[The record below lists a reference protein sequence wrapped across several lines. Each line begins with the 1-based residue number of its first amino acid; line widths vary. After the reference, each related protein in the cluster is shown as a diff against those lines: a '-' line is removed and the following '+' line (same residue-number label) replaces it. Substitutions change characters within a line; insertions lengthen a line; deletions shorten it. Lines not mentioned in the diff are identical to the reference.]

1 MNVFERIWRVAKS
14 NINAWLER
22 IERPEQT
29 LERSL
34 QQMQKQVNHIR
45 EDVIRI
51 VAEEKKLK
59 NQVERSQ
66 KEVER
71 WEKNAL
77 LAVKQENDMLAREA
91 LRRKREALEFIQQLN
106 PQWEKQQEIAERL
119 KQEYQ
124 GLRERIQTAQRK
136 KQHLV
141 LRLQTAESQKRLQNL
156 LTELTDTNVFD
167 RFEQKVLDTES
178 MNAAQSELQA
188 VSLDQQFAALESAPD
203 VSIDAEL
210 DALKERMK
218 LNP

>member
-1 MNVFERIWRVAKS
+1 MNVFERIWRVAKA
-14 NINAWLER
+14 NFNAWLER
-22 IERPEQT
+22 IETPERT
-29 LERSL
+29 LEKSL
-34 QQMQKQVNHIR
+34 QQMQKQVNHLR

-59 NQVERSQ
+59 NQVERNQ
-66 KEVER
+66 KELER
-71 WEKNAL
+71 WEKNAI
-77 LAVKQENDMLAREA
+77 LAVKQNNDPLAREA
-91 LRRKREALEFIQQLN
+91 LRRKRETLELIQQLN

-124 GLRERIQTAQRK
+124 ALRERIQTAQRK

-141 LRLQTAESQKRLQNL
+141 LRLKNAESQKHLQNL

-167 RFEQKVLDTES
+167 RFEQKVLETES

-188 VSLDQQFAALESAPD
+188 ASLDQQFAALGSAAD
-203 VSIDAEL
+203 VSVDAEL
-210 DALKERMK
+210 EALKERMK

>member
-1 MNVFERIWRVAKS
+1 MNVFERIWRVAKANFS
-14 NINAWLER
+14 AWIER

-59 NQVERSQ
+59 NQLDRNQ
-66 KEVER
+66 KEAER
-71 WEKNAL
+71 WEKNAV
-77 LAVKQENDMLAREA
+77 LALKQNNETLAREA
-91 LRRKREALEFIQQLN
+91 LRRKREAVEFIQQLN
-106 PQWEKQQEIAERL
+106 PQWEQQQQIAERL
-119 KQEYQ
+119 KKEYQ
-124 GLRERIQTAQRK
+124 ALRERIQTAQRK
-136 KQHLV
+136 KQTLV
-141 LRLQTAESQKRLQNL
+141 LRLKNAESQKRLQNL

-188 VSLDQQFAALESAPD
+188 ASLDQQFAALGSASD
-203 VSIDAEL
+203 ISVDAEL
-210 DALKERMK
+210 EALKERMK